1 LQRLCDALNFAPV
14 FCVFGFLNAASIL
27 QCTDFFASERRKIT
41 TWFSDMI
48 PNLANTLQLQM
59 LASHCCKILSD
70 GKAPSNELML
80 RHTRQCTGASCK
92 ILQILRDFE
101 ILTATNDQN
110 IVHRCFH
117 TGASTKT
124 CFYTGICTY
133 TCVYPEMVLHTNTF
147 TQVFYTG
154 VLLHKKLLHTN
165 ARILLNT
172 DAFTLRSC
180 WGMLLHARA
189 FTQGFFWHKVAFTH
203 RSFYSKY
210 ILLCRDALTQKYTF
224 VQTCF
229 LTHRY
234 FIKRYFYTRI

>member
-1 LQRLCDALNFAPV
+1 MRFTRDSCKILQRLCDALNSAPV

-117 TGASTKT
+117 TEVLPQRHVFTQAFAHIHAFIQRWFYTQTPSRKCFTQG
-124 CFYTGICTY
+124 CFYTK
-133 TCVYPEMVLHTNTF
+133 N
-147 TQVFYTG
+147 FYT
-154 VLLHKKLLHTN
+154 
-165 ARILLNT
+165 
-172 DAFTLRSC
+172 
-180 WGMLLHARA
+180 
-189 FTQGFFWHKVAFTH
+189 
-203 RSFYSKY
+203 
-210 ILLCRDALTQKYTF
+210 
-224 VQTCF
+224 QT
-229 LTHRY
+229 RGY
-234 FIKRYFYTRI
+234 F

>member
-1 LQRLCDALNFAPV
+1 MLQPFYSVQIFCLRAPWNHNTV
-14 FCVFGFLNAASIL
+14 FRYDS
-27 QCTDFFASERRKIT
+27 K
-41 TWFSDMI
+41 
-48 PNLANTLQLQM
+48 
-59 LASHCCKILSD
+59 
-70 GKAPSNELML
+70 
-80 RHTRQCTGASCK
+80 SCK
-92 ILQILRDFE
+92 YPAIADVSFALL
-101 ILTATNDQN
+101 QN
-110 IVHRCFH
+110 IVGWQSSVQWTDVASYQAVYRCKLQNTANIRRLRDSNSNQPPKYCAQMLSHR
-117 TGASTKT
+117 GASTKT
-124 CFYTGICTY
+124 CFYTDICTY

-147 TQVFYTG
+147 TQRCLYTG
-154 VLLHKKLLHTN
+154 VLLHKKLLHTD
-165 ARILLNT
+165 ARVLLNT

-234 FIKRYFYTRI
+234 VIKMYFYTRI